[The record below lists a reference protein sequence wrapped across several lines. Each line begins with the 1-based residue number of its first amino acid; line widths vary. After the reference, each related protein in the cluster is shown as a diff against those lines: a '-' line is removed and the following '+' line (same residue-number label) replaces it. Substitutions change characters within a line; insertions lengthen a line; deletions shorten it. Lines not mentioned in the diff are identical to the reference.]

1 LIAFNDVK
9 NAKYIVII
17 TDNNSF
23 ANANALYSYILSE
36 HKKVSLVVTQEIDA
50 KFSFLPWYE
59 KRRENIPASADLII
73 EVQPDSVAL
82 FDALKKNDIAINKK
96 MATALFAGLLEF
108 TEGFFNVTCNGTA
121 FAIASEL
128 ITLKAEHVT
137 CKEFLQ
143 KRDSLA
149 LFRLKSLMYKT
160 MVQSAD
166 AQVIKVYISNEDLK
180 STGATQRDVEK
191 VQKELL
197 KIVHVKEVIL
207 YKSDENNKILKSI
220 KEI

>member
-1 LIAFNDVK
+1 MIAFNDVK

-36 HKKVSLVVTQEIDA
+36 HKKVSLVATEEIDA

-59 KRRENIPASADLII
+59 KRRKNIPSSADMTITVKSDTI
-73 EVQPDSVAL
+73 SL
-82 FDALKKNDIAINKK
+82 FHYLKEHGISINQK
-96 MATALFAGLLEF
+96 MATALFAGLLESS
-108 TEGFFNVTCNGTA
+108 EGFSSDKCNGMI
-121 FAIASEL
+121 FAAASEL
-128 ITLKAEHVT
+128 IALKAEYVT

-149 LFRLKSLMYKT
+149 LFRLKSLIYKN

-166 AQVIKVYISNEDLK
+166 AQVVKMYISNEDLK

-197 KIVHVKEVIL
+197 NIVHVREVIL